1 MYALN
6 VSGIGCDSGVS
17 KITKSVQ
24 SMGSDEIVSVDR
36 TVSKVKVE
44 NSERPE
50 RVREQLTHLVSLL
63 SSEPEGAGLC
73 W

>member
-1 MYALN
+1 MYVLN
-6 VSGIGCDSGVS
+6 VSGIDCDSGVS

-24 SMGSDEIVSVDR
+24 SMGSDEIVSVDS

-50 RVREQLTHLVSLL
+50 RVREAVDALGFPA
-63 SSEPEGAGLC
+63 EFRA
-73 W
+73 